1 MRGANHLGC
10 CRPCRDKRLFEAG
23 RKHAI
28 LISSRNTVRS
38 TEVCNIINMQVYK
51 LLLLLIGLSVAVLTG
66 CMVHPVTL
74 QSEFNIVSEEREL
87 NIGRQAHAEI
97 IKQFGYYQN
106 EELQRY
112 VNEVGQK
119 LAAVSKRRDITYRFA
134 VLDTPMENA
143 FAVPG
148 GYIYITRG
156 LLAYLN
162 SEAELAGV
170 LGHEI
175 GHIVGRDSAN
185 QISQSMLAQVAVL
198 AGVAAP
204 GGADVAQA
212 TGMLL
217 NSVMLGYGR
226 EKEYLADQQGI
237 EYMCR
242 AGYDP
247 EQMSSFQKNL
257 SRITQGPV
265 GNQVYNS
272 THPDMLN
279 RIERATA
286 QAKVMLAMNNAMQQ
300 INNGPPVVVQGLATK
315 GQIASDRYKDYI
327 DGLAYGPRED
337 LRHIKIYT
345 AQEGDTFMLIARK
358 TFGTEQQA
366 KLLAEINGMPVTM
379 QLVNGYKVKTIY

>member
-1 MRGANHLGC
+1 MQIS
-10 CRPCRDKRLFEAG
+10 RLW
-23 RKHAI
+23 
-28 LISSRNTVRS
+28 
-38 TEVCNIINMQVYK
+38 
-51 LLLLLIGLSVAVLTG
+51 LLLAGAFMAMLTG
-66 CMVHPVTL
+66 CMVNPTTL
-74 QSEFNIVSEEREL
+74 QSEFNVVSEEREL
-87 NIGRQAHAEI
+87 NIGRQAHPEI

-112 VNEVGQK
+112 VNDVGQK
-119 LAAVSKRRDITYRFA
+119 LAAVSRRKDVTYHFT

-185 QISQSMLAQVAVL
+185 QMSQSMLAQVAVL

-204 GGADVAQA
+204 GGADLAQA

-217 NSVMLGYGR
+217 NSVMLGFGR

-237 EYMCR
+237 DYMCK

-247 EQMSSFQKNL
+247 EQMASFQKNL
-257 SRITQGPV
+257 SHITQGPS

-272 THPDMLN
+272 THPDMMN

-300 INNGPPVVVQGLATK
+300 INNGMPAMAQGRAAK
-315 GQIASDRYKDYI
+315 GQILSDRYKDYL
-327 DGLAYGPRED
+327 DGLAYGPKED

-345 AQEGDTFMLIARK
+345 TQEGDTFLLIARK
-358 TFGTEQQA
+358 MFGSEQQA

-379 QLVNGYKVKTIY
+379 QLVGGYKLKTIY

>member
-1 MRGANHLGC
+1 MQTFRLSLIIVTGAFMAML
-10 CRPCRDKRLFEAG
+10 A
-23 RKHAI
+23 
-28 LISSRNTVRS
+28 
-38 TEVCNIINMQVYK
+38 
-51 LLLLLIGLSVAVLTG
+51 G
-66 CMVHPVTL
+66 CMVNPTTL
-74 QSEFNIVSEEREL
+74 QSEFNVVSEERES
-87 NIGRQAHAEI
+87 NIGRQAHPEI
-97 IKQFGYYQN
+97 IKQFGYYGN
-106 EELQRY
+106 EDLQRY

-119 LAAVSKRRDITYRFA
+119 LVAVCKRKDVTYHFT

-175 GHIVGRDSAN
+175 GHVVNRDSAN
-185 QISQSMLAQVAVL
+185 QMSQAMLAQIAVL

-204 GGADVAQA
+204 GGASVAQA

-217 NSVMLGYGR
+217 NSVMMGYGR
-226 EKEYLADQQGI
+226 EKEYLADQQGV
-237 EYMCR
+237 EYMCK

-247 EQMSSFQKNL
+247 EQMASFQKNL
-257 SRITQGPV
+257 SRITQGPS

-272 THPDMLN
+272 THPDMMN

-286 QAKVMLAMNNAMQQ
+286 QAKVMMAMNNAILQV
-300 INNGPPVVVQGLATK
+300 NNGFPAGAQGHASR
-315 GQIASDRYKDYI
+315 GQILSDHFKDYL
-327 DGLAYGPRED
+327 DGLAYGSKDD

-345 AQEGDTFMLIARK
+345 AQEGDTFLLIAKK
-358 TFGTEQQA
+358 TYGSEQQA
-366 KLLAEINGMPVTM
+366 KLLAEINGMPVNM
-379 QLVNGYKVKTIY
+379 QLVGGYKIKTIL